1 MSGPLDGRV
10 ALVTGASRG
19 IGAAVARRLGALGA
33 HVVLLARTV
42 GGLEETDD
50 AIRRAGGGAT
60 LVPVDLAEHAR
71 LDALGPT
78 LWQRWQHLDYFVAA
92 GATLGTLGPLGHAD
106 SDEWDR
112 VVAVNLTANW
122 RLARTLEPLLRRA
135 PAGRAMF
142 LACAAAAPSDEPFW
156 GAYAVSKGGLL
167 QLARTWQAE
176 LRRTPVRVLLHDPGI
191 TATALRA
198 QAFPGEDPAALQTPD
213 AAAEALVAR
222 LLAEPDTVS

>member
-1 MSGPLDGRV
+1 VSGPLDGRV

-19 IGAAVARRLGALGA
+19 IGAAIARALGARGA

-50 AIRRAGGGAT
+50 AIRKAGGSTT

-78 LWQRWQHLDYFVAA
+78 LWQRWQHLDWFVAA

-112 VVAVNLTANW
+112 VMAVNLTANW

-142 LACAAAAPSDEPFW
+142 LTCAAGRAELPFW
-156 GAYAVSKGGLL
+156 GAYAVSKGGLE
-167 QLARTWQAE
+167 QLARIWQAE
-176 LRRTPVRVLLHDPGI
+176 LRRTKVQILLHDPGV

-198 QAFPGEDPAALQTPD
+198 LAFPGEDPARLQTPD
-213 AAAEALVAR
+213 AAASGVLAR
-222 LLAEPDTVS
+222 LLDGAAGI